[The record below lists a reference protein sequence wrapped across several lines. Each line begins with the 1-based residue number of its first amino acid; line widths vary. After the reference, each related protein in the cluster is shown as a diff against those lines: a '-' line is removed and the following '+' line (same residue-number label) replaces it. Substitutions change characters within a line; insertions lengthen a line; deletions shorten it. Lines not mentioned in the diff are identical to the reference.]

1 MNRWLARVVI
11 VGVLVL
17 LVGCAPAGEY
27 GSWVPPSTGVQADC
41 ERSGGVWRAALNFCE
56 HPRAAAP
63 DGDVRQSRPLDYLQP
78 PEIQF
83 QLRPMLWQSLTLVSP
98 GYDVMCDSRLA
109 HPETNPTTTKA
120 KARVLMDSS

>member
-41 ERSGGVWRAALNFCE
+41 ERSGGVWRAALNFRE

-63 DGDVRQSRPLDYLQP
+63 DRDVRNLSVRASLDYLQP

-98 GYDVMCDSRLA
+98 GYDVMCDS
-109 HPETNPTTTKA
+109 
-120 KARVLMDSS
+120 

>member
-1 MNRWLARVVI
+1 M
-11 VGVLVL
+11 
-17 LVGCAPAGEY
+17 
-27 GSWVPPSTGVQADC
+27 VPPTTGVQADC

-63 DGDVRQSRPLDYLQP
+63 DRDVRNLSVRASLDYLQP